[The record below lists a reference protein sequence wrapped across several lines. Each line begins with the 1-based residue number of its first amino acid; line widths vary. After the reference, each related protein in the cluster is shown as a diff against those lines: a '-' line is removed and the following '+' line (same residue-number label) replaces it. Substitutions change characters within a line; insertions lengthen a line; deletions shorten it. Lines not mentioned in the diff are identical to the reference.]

1 MNNKR
6 KPPAATGVSE
16 LMGSEFNRKDRLLFG
31 ACLIRPALSRCVP
44 GILQT
49 RFSPLG
55 IQAMHLIQSGAG
67 IPAIT
72 KSLMT
77 SGIEDAEAIVA
88 DAIKSVKDNPTTTF
102 WRVIWRLCDEV
113 LL

>member
-6 KPPAATGVSE
+6 KTPAATGASE

-67 IPAIT
+67 IEAVIE
-72 KSLMT
+72 SLMA
-77 SGIEDAEAIVA
+77 SGVENAESIVEG
-88 DAIKSVKDNPTTTF
+88 AIKSVRGNPIKTF
-102 WRVIWRLCDEV
+102 WRTIRQLCDEV
-113 LL
+113 LP